1 MRARARMA
9 SGIIPAYAGSTAAPV
24 DVERAIRDHPRIRG
38 EHPSMGQHAR
48 TCNGSSPHTR
58 GARRRLSGRRRGP
71 VDHPRI
77 RGEHLPDLPHL
88 RPEPWIIPAY
98 AGSTTRGLRRA
109 GMRTDHPRIRGEHIK
124 SGFSMVKDGGSSPHT
139 RGARFPFQFRE
150 PFSRIIPAYAGST
163 RPCTST
169 RPSRADHPRIR
180 GEHISALISRL
191 DRLGSSPHTRGALKG
206 GWRRP
211 EGARI
216 IPAYAGSTRRLSVS
230 RALLRDHP
238 RIRGEHIAAAIL
250 SEARAGSSPHTR
262 GAREWSPQIGRRAR
276 IIPAYA
282 GSTSGARPWPFCRS
296 DHPRIRGEHRWV

>member
-98 AGSTTRGLRRA
+98 AGSTPSAPPTRARCW
-109 GMRTDHPRIRGEHIK
+109 DHPRIRGEHHTR
-124 SGFSMVKDGGSSPHT
+124 SATGRNANGSSPHT
-139 RGARFPFQFRE
+139 RGAYQERFQYGEGR
-150 PFSRIIPAYAGST
+150 RIIPAYAGST
-163 RPCTST
+163 FSFPV
-169 RPSRADHPRIR
+169 PGAFLPDHPRIR
-180 GEHISALISRL
+180 GEHVFLSSSGSLSP
-191 DRLGSSPHTRGALKG
+191 GSSPHTRGAQG
-206 GWRRP
+206 H
-211 EGARI
+211 ARL
-216 IPAYAGSTRRLSVS
+216 PARL
-230 RALLRDHP
+230 
-238 RIRGEHIAAAIL
+238 
-250 SEARAGSSPHTR
+250 
-262 GAREWSPQIGRRAR
+262 AR

-282 GSTSGARPWPFCRS
+282 GSTSRP
-296 DHPRIRGEHRWV
+296 